1 MKKSQMRRYSFLKI
15 GMYICFLLLLFECIG
30 APQRVSPGTMS
41 NHWFYVGGSG
51 PGNYTTIQEAL
62 DKTQDGDTVFV
73 YDDNSPYIESLTINN
88 SIHLIGEQ
96 KETTV
101 IMWNHQFVIDVYAD
115 EVLVTGF
122 TIYCFERSFGILL
135 YGNESIVSDNIF
147 ENGSAGVLINSKNNL
162 ISHNQFHDSG
172 VSLITTFNNNIS
184 FNTISGCNPAIGLW
198 GLNTENTFYMN
209 NITGNVM
216 GVILEMSSRNTFLC
230 NNFINNS
237 KQARFARGIPI
248 EILGK
253 INLIFSHFNS
263 NTFQLGFFYRVLSLN
278 QWDGNYWDGSE
289 LSPYPIFGRRGYPG
303 LFTIDNTLFLPTMI
317 NFDWHPA
324 QEPYDI
330 PGMS

>member
-1 MKKSQMRRYSFLKI
+1 MRKQSVIQIVVYA
-15 GMYICFLLLLFECIG
+15 CFLLFLFAG
-30 APQRVSPGTMS
+30 SVTSHGMS
-41 NHWFYVGGSG
+41 SLHLTDQWFYVGGSG
-51 PGNYTTIQEAL
+51 LGNYSKIQEAL
-62 DKTQDGDTVFV
+62 DVAQDGDTVFV
-73 YDDNSPYIESLTINN
+73 YDDNSPYTESLTINN

-101 IMWNHQFVIDVYAD
+101 IMWGHQFVIDVYAD

-122 TIYCFERSFGILL
+122 TIYCFERSFGIFL
-135 YGNESIVSDNIF
+135 YGNESTVRGNIF
-147 ENGSAGVLINSKNNL
+147 ENGSDGILINSKNNL
-162 ISHNQFHDSG
+162 ISHNQFHDGG
-172 VSLITTFNNNIS
+172 VSLITTFHNNIS

-198 GLNTENTFYMN
+198 GLNAENTFYMN

-230 NNFINNS
+230 NNFIDNS

-253 INLIFSHFNS
+253 IKLIFSHFSS
-263 NTFQLGFFYRVLSLN
+263 NTFQLGLFYRVLGLN

-317 NFDWHPA
+317 NFDWHPV

-330 PGMS
+330 SGIN